1 LSSQD
6 SNEPNPKTSS
16 GSEGD
21 PSSEKPEAPDGSSPA
36 HEHLGSKSSALAYI
50 SKKLDPQ
57 RIWFDKKA
65 QRSKLFHY
73 SLLGTS
79 MIATSS
85 IVVANSLH
93 LGSLSTGLAVV
104 ATVATGFS
112 GMVKFQEHW
121 IRYRNSA
128 SALEGL
134 QLRYELGMR
143 PFDGPDKHDL
153 LIEEAEKVF
162 DKEQAQWT
170 AKSAENI
177 RPPTNREYPM

>member
-1 LSSQD
+1 LPPQD
-6 SNEPNPKTSS
+6 FNEPAPEASS
-16 GSEGD
+16 GSEED
-21 PSSEKPEAPDGSSPA
+21 QSSEKPKAPDGSPPA
-36 HEHLGSKSSALAYI
+36 HGHLVSKSSALTYI

-65 QRSKLFHY
+65 RRSKLFYY
-73 SLLGTS
+73 SLLGAS

-93 LGSLSTGLAVV
+93 FGSLSTGLAVV

-121 IRYRNSA
+121 IRYRNTA

-134 QLRYELGMR
+134 QLRYEVGLR
-143 PFDGPDKHDL
+143 PFDGPNKHGL
-153 LIEEAEKVF
+153 LIEEAEKIF
-162 DKEQAQWT
+162 DKEQSQWA
-170 AKSAENI
+170 AKSAENVHQ
-177 RPPTNREYPM
+177 PTNREFPI